1 MADMMK
7 FSPLCSGSSG
17 NATYVEAGGTG
28 LLIDAGLTCKRM
40 TELLELIG
48 VAPASLAGVFV
59 THEHIDHIRGISVLS
74 KKYDIPVYANKD
86 CWNAMTAC
94 GQAAGVA
101 PRNMRVFETDRDFY
115 VGGVRVYPFST
126 SHDAAHPVGYTV
138 SADGRKCAVCTDL
151 GHIDERILSI
161 LAGADIVLLESNH
174 DVDMLMAG
182 PYPHALKKRI
192 LSGQGH
198 LCNEDCAKALVRL
211 YATGVKNAVLG
222 HLSNENNYP
231 ALAYATVLSILEDA
245 GLQDEVHVAVA
256 ERDRPTGVF
265 EIA

>member
-1 MADMMK
+1 MK

-17 NATYVEAGGTG
+17 NATYIEAGGAR
-28 LLIDAGLTCKRM
+28 LLVDAGLTCKRM
-40 TELLELIG
+40 TELLGLID
-48 VAPASLAGVFV
+48 VEPSSLTAILV
-59 THEHIDHIRGISVLS
+59 THEHIDHVRGISVLS
-74 KKYDIPVYANKD
+74 KRYGIPVYANEG
-86 CWNAMTAC
+86 CWSAMQSAGLTA
-94 GQAAGVA
+94 GIL

-115 VGGVRVYPFST
+115 LGDVRVYPFST

-138 SADGRKCAVCTDL
+138 SAGSRKCAVCTDL
-151 GHIDERILSI
+151 GHMDERILGI
-161 LAGADIVLLESNH
+161 LAGADIVLLEANH

-182 PYPHALKKRI
+182 PYPYHLKKRI

-211 YATGVKNAVLG
+211 YASGVHNAVLG

-231 ALAYATVLSILEDA
+231 ALAYATVYSILEDA
-245 GLQDEVHVAVA
+245 GLQDDVHVAVA